1 MSVRSCSLAVLGQ
14 KRALLAALQPAQYTQ
29 PCAMVGGGS
38 VGQHLRHSLDH
49 YRKLF
54 EGVAAAAPPSSSS
67 SPAASSSS
75 PTITTIQYDVRDR
88 GTAIESDLAAARRE
102 VDRLMAEVQALPD
115 EALTR
120 PLHAAFV
127 LSAEGEQAS
136 LPSTL
141 GRELA
146 FCTHHA
152 IHHHALIRAIAS
164 ALDIHAHLPA
174 DFGLAPSTAHY
185 QKSHSPIP
193 PPASS

>member
-1 MSVRSCSLAVLGQ
+1 M
-14 KRALLAALQPAQYTQ
+14 
-29 PCAMVGGGS
+29 
-38 VGQHLRHSLDH
+38 GQHLRHSLDH

-54 EGVAAAAPPSSSS
+54 EGVAASAPSSSTSS
-67 SPAASSSS
+67 SP

-88 GTAIESDLAAARRE
+88 GTAIEIDLAAARRE

-120 PLHAAFV
+120 PVHAAFV
-127 LSAEGEQAS
+127 LSAEGEQAT

-141 GRELA
+141 GRELG

-164 ALDIHAHLPA
+164 ALDTHAHLPA

-185 QKSHSPIP
+185 QKSHAPIP
-193 PPASS
+193 PTSSSSSSP

>member
-1 MSVRSCSLAVLGQ
+1 M
-14 KRALLAALQPAQYTQ
+14 
-29 PCAMVGGGS
+29 
-38 VGQHLRHSLDH
+38 GQHLRHSLDH

-54 EGVAAAAPPSSSS
+54 EGVAADSPSSASS
-67 SPAASSSS
+67 SP

-88 GTAIESDLAAARRE
+88 GTAIESDLAAARQE
-102 VDRLMAEVQALPD
+102 VDRLMAEVRALPD

-120 PLHAAFV
+120 PVHAAFV

-141 GRELA
+141 GRELG

-185 QKSHSPIP
+185 QKSH
-193 PPASS
+193 ASSPPTSSSSP

>member
-1 MSVRSCSLAVLGQ
+1 MSVRFCSLAVLGQ

-38 VGQHLRHSLDH
+38 MGQHLRHSLDH

-54 EGVAAAAPPSSSS
+54 EGVAADAPSSASS
-67 SPAASSSS
+67 SP

-88 GTAIESDLAAARRE
+88 GTAIESDLAAARQE
-102 VDRLMAEVQALPD
+102 VDRLMAEVRALPD

-120 PLHAAFV
+120 PVHAAFV

-141 GRELA
+141 GRELG

-185 QKSHSPIP
+185 QKSHAPIP
-193 PPASS
+193 PTSSSSP

>member
-1 MSVRSCSLAVLGQ
+1 M
-14 KRALLAALQPAQYTQ
+14 
-29 PCAMVGGGS
+29 
-38 VGQHLRHSLDH
+38 GQHLRHSLDH

-54 EGVAAAAPPSSSS
+54 EGVASPSSSTR
-67 SPAASSSS
+67 ASSS

-102 VDRLMAEVQALPD
+102 VDRLMTEIQALPD

-120 PLHAAFV
+120 PVQAAFV
-127 LSAEGEQAS
+127 LSAGGEQAS

-141 GRELA
+141 GRELG

-152 IHHHALIRAIAS
+152 IHHHALIRVIAS
-164 ALDIHAHLPA
+164 ALNINAKLPS

-185 QKSHSPIP
+185 QKSNAPIP
-193 PPASS
+193 PPTSSSSSSSP